1 MSYSSQVSVGACCVR
16 RSAGFS
22 RHRHLELPLAQYVEF
37 ARLPSSPPFLT
48 SITTDRCPVSLST
61 LACEEIY
68 DIAPALG
75 LEFLCFRIRARS
87 FDG

>member
-37 ARLPSSPPFLT
+37 ARLVSSSPFST
-48 SITTDRCPVSLST
+48 SISPESLSA

-68 DIAPALG
+68 DIDL
-75 LEFLCFRIRARS
+75 RS
-87 FDG
+87 GVPVLQD